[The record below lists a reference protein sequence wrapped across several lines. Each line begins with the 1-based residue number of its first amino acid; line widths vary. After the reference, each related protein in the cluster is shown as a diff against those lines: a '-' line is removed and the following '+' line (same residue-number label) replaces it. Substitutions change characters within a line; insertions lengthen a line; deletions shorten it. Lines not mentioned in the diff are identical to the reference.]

1 MKHPRKQKA
10 RALISE
16 FSSPLGSEVL
26 KVRIYRDREAFVCER
41 ELVERD
47 GTSFTMILPFK
58 EPGAA
63 RALLAADP
71 YYARVRGEVG
81 RALTKLDRAL
91 RDSHGKAAP

>member
-1 MKHPRKQKA
+1 VKHPRKQKA
-10 RALISE
+10 RTLLSQ
-16 FSSPLGSEVL
+16 FSSPLGREVL

-47 GTSFTMILPFK
+47 GTSFTMVLPFK

-81 RALTKLDRAL
+81 RALIKLDRAL